1 MPIIITRTVKI
12 VIFSFLLLSTTLLLI
27 QKSYA
32 KDISKSIENGQKK
45 AAVCAACHGV
55 NGNSV
60 NPEWPSLANQSVK
73 YMVEQLQHFK
83 SGVRKNVL
91 MSSQATNLSTE
102 DMIDLS
108 NYYNHQKPNI
118 KAAAANEDVL
128 ILGETIYRGG
138 IINREVPACIACH
151 GPQGSGNNKAGYPKI
166 SGQHSL
172 YLSNRLKAYRDN
184 YDNRDEYG
192 HNYSIMSQ
200 ISFKLT
206 PKEIEAL
213 ASYMQAL
220 Y

>member
-1 MPIIITRTVKI
+1 MAR
-12 VIFSFLLLSTTLLLI
+12 L
-27 QKSYA
+27 

-108 NYYNHQKPNI
+108 NYCNHQKPNI
-118 KAAAANEDVL
+118 KAASANEDVL

-138 IINREVPACIACH
+138 IINREENELYYFYYYEPKSDYDYKLKFDY
-151 GPQGSGNNKAGYPKI
+151 SGK
-166 SGQHSL
+166 
-172 YLSNRLKAYRDN
+172 
-184 YDNRDEYG
+184 EY
-192 HNYSIMSQ
+192 
-200 ISFKLT
+200 
-206 PKEIEAL
+206 
-213 ASYMQAL
+213 
-220 Y
+220 

>member
-12 VIFSFLLLSTTLLLI
+12 VIFSFLLLSTILLLI

-91 MSSQATNLSTE
+91 MKT
-102 DMIDLS
+102 
-108 NYYNHQKPNI
+108 
-118 KAAAANEDVL
+118 
-128 ILGETIYRGG
+128 R
-138 IINREVPACIACH
+138 R
-151 GPQGSGNNKAGYPKI
+151 
-166 SGQHSL
+166 
-172 YLSNRLKAYRDN
+172 
-184 YDNRDEYG
+184 
-192 HNYSIMSQ
+192 
-200 ISFKLT
+200 
-206 PKEIEAL
+206 
-213 ASYMQAL
+213 AL
-220 Y
+220 YSQ

>member
-12 VIFSFLLLSTTLLLI
+12 VIFSFLLLSTILLLI

-108 NYYNHQKPNI
+108 
-118 KAAAANEDVL
+118 KAMEDLSKKL
-128 ILGETIYRGG
+128 ILTMESDKKMID
-138 IINREVPACIACH
+138 
-151 GPQGSGNNKAGYPKI
+151 
-166 SGQHSL
+166 L
-172 YLSNRLKAYRDN
+172 
-184 YDNRDEYG
+184 DEYVADICC
-192 HNYSIMSQ
+192 SI
-200 ISFKLT
+200 
-206 PKEIEAL
+206 
-213 ASYMQAL
+213 SYFFRIPS
-220 Y
+220 